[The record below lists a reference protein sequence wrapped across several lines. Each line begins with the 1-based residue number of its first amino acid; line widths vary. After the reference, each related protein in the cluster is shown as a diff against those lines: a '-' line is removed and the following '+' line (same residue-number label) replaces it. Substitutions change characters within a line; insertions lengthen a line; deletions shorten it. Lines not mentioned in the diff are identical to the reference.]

1 MIDMHEG
8 WQKSIVWALR
18 VNFIFLVIDL
28 GLLLTWLLLYNINIL
43 APPVRRDFLS
53 LLLLLESGLVLLI
66 GGSIAMSSSIFVS
79 KIREHIFHSEEK
91 WSKEKQKRSEVR
103 ANLYILAGIFLFLES
118 VGFALFV

>member
-8 WQKSIVWALR
+8 WRKSVVWALR

-28 GLLLTWLLLYNINIL
+28 GLLLTWSLLHNINVL
-43 APPVRRDFLS
+43 ASPVRRDFLS
-53 LLLLLESGLVLLI
+53 LLLLLEAGLVLLI

-79 KIREHIFHSEEK
+79 KIREHVFHSEEK